1 MIATFIVVRGQP
13 AGWLA
18 GRGTLYCTAR
28 TDSRGGA
35 VEGAEVVVVDQVRVW
50 HRRGRR
56 GLSRPQ
62 AGKVAGGAARRA
74 GRSLGTRGGARRLYQ
89 LGGAC
94 FVSWDLDGACFVSP
108 AAARSGRCGHPWST
122 PRSHP
127 AQPAGRAGWAPPC
140 ARALPETAVSGAR
153 RRGSTPTT

>member
-1 MIATFIVVRGQP
+1 MIATFIVVTHG
-13 AGWLA
+13 
-18 GRGTLYCTAR
+18 TAR

-74 GRSLGTRGGARRLYQ
+74 GRRLGTRGGSRRLYQ

-94 FVSWDLDGACFVSP
+94 FVSWDLDGACFVT
-108 AAARSGRCGHPWST
+108 CGGT
-122 PRSHP
+122 
-127 AQPAGRAGWAPPC
+127 Q
-140 ARALPETAVSGAR
+140 RALWPPVEHAA
-153 RRGSTPTT
+153 